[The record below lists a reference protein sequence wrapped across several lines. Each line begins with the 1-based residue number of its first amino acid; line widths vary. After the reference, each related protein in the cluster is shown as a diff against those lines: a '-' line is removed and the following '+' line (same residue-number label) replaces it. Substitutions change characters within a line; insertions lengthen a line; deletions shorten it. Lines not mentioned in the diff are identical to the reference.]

1 MGSVDVITTAA
12 QAGVWLEGLINHE
25 KSGSFRSARL
35 DLAPIEDLMARLGHP
50 QRELSILHVAGSKGK
65 GSVCLLAE
73 SMLGA
78 MGERVGTFT
87 SPHLERWTERF
98 RVGGQEVEPDE
109 LAVAAE
115 IVRPHVESMR
125 ATPTG
130 PIPTFFDATTAI
142 ALVLFARHRVDR
154 AVIEVGLG
162 GRLDSTNVVA
172 PAVTVVTQIELEH
185 TDKLGSRLEDI
196 AFEKAGI
203 IKPTIPCVT
212 GSLVEPAQRVV
223 DARAQEVGAPIAR
236 LGRDFFLKR
245 TVGDA
250 GSDCQF
256 DFVEGEESIAGLE
269 LPLLGQHQFDN
280 AALAIAAI
288 RRLRGLQ
295 GTREKAGVREGLSR
309 AELPGRLEILCEH
322 PRVIVD
328 AAHTEASARSLAEVL
343 ASQGADRRGLVLSI
357 SRDKSVTAILKI
369 LAPVTDEIWLTR
381 ADATRSS
388 DLDVLKGW
396 VDQVMPGVPQHAIE
410 SAEEATRTAFAS
422 MRPGDLLCCAGS
434 VYLAGAARK
443 TLRALTSTRSPSR
456 RS

>member
-1 MGSVDVITTAA
+1 MGSGDVITTAA
-12 QAGVWLEGLINHE
+12 QAGAWLEGLINHE
-25 KSGSFRSARL
+25 KLGSFRSARL
-35 DLAPIEDLMARLGHP
+35 DLAPIEALMVRLGHP
-50 QRELSILHVAGSKGK
+50 EHDLSILHVAGSKGK

-98 RVGGQEVEPDE
+98 RVGGHEVASGE
-109 LAVAAE
+109 LAAAAE

-125 ATPTG
+125 ATPAG
-130 PIPTFFDATTAI
+130 PVPTFFDATTAI
-142 ALVLFARHRVDR
+142 ALVLFASHRVDR

-162 GRLDSTNVVA
+162 GRLDSTNVVQ

-203 IKPTIPCVT
+203 LKSGIPCVT

-223 DARAQEVGAPIAR
+223 DAKAQEVGAPMAR

-245 TVGDA
+245 NVGDA
-250 GSDCQF
+250 SSNRHF

-269 LPLLGQHQFDN
+269 LPLLGRHQFDN

-288 RRLRGLQ
+288 RRLRSLQ
-295 GTREKAGVREGLSR
+295 DKREKEQIRAGLSH
-309 AELPGRLEILCEH
+309 AQLPGRLEILCEH

-343 ASQGADRRGLVLSI
+343 AGQPAARRGLVLSI
-357 SRDKSVTAILKI
+357 SRDKAVTSILQI

-381 ADATRSS
+381 ADPNRSS
-388 DLDVLKGW
+388 DLDVLKEW
-396 VDQVMPGVPQHAIE
+396 VGEFMPGVPQHAIE
-410 SAEEATRTAFAS
+410 SAEEATRAAFGS
-422 MRPGDLLCCAGS
+422 MGPKDLLCCAGS
-434 VYLAGAARK
+434 VYLAGAARR
-443 TLRALTSTRSPSR
+443 TLRALTSPRLPSPRS
-456 RS
+456 